1 VVIAYAA
8 MALVWPWAIINPLN
22 PLLAVEYF
30 SRFFEQPWHELFGGK
45 LITPPDMPR
54 SYVPVLFGLKL
65 PEAFIVLAC
74 AGAGICLFAPVR
86 GEQPLQRRAI
96 HLCIALAALLPL
108 VVTVVTRPA
117 MYNGIRH
124 FVFVL
129 PPLAVM
135 GGIAG
140 AWIAEWAAR
149 AGRTALIVLGLIFV
163 AGLAL
168 PVIGMARLHPYEY
181 VWFNHLAGGVRAA
194 QSRYMLD
201 YWGLALKQ
209 ASEALRQELAAR
221 GELPPQR
228 RKWKIAV
235 CGPHPP
241 AQVALGERFEPTW
254 DPNGADFALMLGV
267 FYCAKLDAPQ
277 LVEIVRDGVVFA
289 RAYDIRGRHVDG
301 LFTEPPVERERR

>member
-1 VVIAYAA
+1 
-8 MALVWPWAIINPLN
+8 
-22 PLLAVEYF
+22 
-30 SRFFEQPWHELFGGK
+30 
-45 LITPPDMPR
+45 MPR
-54 SYVPVLFGLKL
+54 SYVPVLFALKL
-65 PEAFIVLAC
+65 PEVFLAL
-74 AGAGICLFAPVR
+74 AGAGSAMSLFASVLA
-86 GEQPLQRRAI
+86 GQPPQRRAI

-108 VVTVVTRPA
+108 AVTVIARPA

-135 GGIAG
+135 GGLAG
-140 AWIAEWAAR
+140 AWIAERALRAR
-149 AGRTALIVLGLIFV
+149 RSALIAVSLLFA
-163 AGLAL
+163 AGIAL
-168 PVIGMARLHPYEY
+168 PVIGMVRLHPYEY
-181 VWFNHLAGGVRAA
+181 VWFNQLAGGVRAA

-209 ASEALRQELAAR
+209 AGEALRLELARR
-221 GELPPQR
+221 GERPPQG
-228 RKWKIAV
+228 RKWRIAV

-241 AQVALGERFEPTW
+241 AQVALGEQFEPTW

-267 FYCAKLDAPQ
+267 FYCARIDAPQ

-289 RAYDIRGRHVDG
+289 RAYDIRGRHADS